1 MMMFNF
7 KNLLLSTLLL
17 ATTVPAFAADD
28 CCKDKEAK
36 DHKACCEKMK
46 CCDDKDKCTACHK
59 AQRHETKFTKPD
71 SCARDINTAHA

>member
-1 MMMFNF
+1 MFNF

-46 CCDDKDKCTACHK
+46 CCEDKEK
-59 AQRHETKFTKPD
+59 AATEAAEAGVEDH
-71 SCARDINTAHA
+71 SGHAH